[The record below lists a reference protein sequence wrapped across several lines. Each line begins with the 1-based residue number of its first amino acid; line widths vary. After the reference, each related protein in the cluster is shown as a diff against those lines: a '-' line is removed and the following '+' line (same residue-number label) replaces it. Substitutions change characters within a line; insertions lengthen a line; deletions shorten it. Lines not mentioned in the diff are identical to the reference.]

1 MVKKIQDG
9 LYGFIWTD
17 YRQNNCNTYLIDA
30 GGRILVDPGHAHLFD
45 NVDRSLATLGIDL
58 KSIDLVIVTHA
69 HPDHMEAAEFFGTP
83 TLRAVSETDLAYL
96 KGLVGERAGILEP
109 DLFLQQGDLDAF
121 GVHLEVISTPGHTPG
136 SISLYWPEKRALFT
150 GDVVFA
156 QGIGRTDLPGGNSR
170 ELKESISLLES
181 LSTDYLLPGHGPV
194 VTGPSDVKR
203 NFRQIREMWFP
214 YL

>member
-121 GVHLEVISTPGHTPG
+121 GVHLEVIPTPGHTPG
-136 SISLYWPEKRALFT
+136 SISVYLDRGGKRILF
-150 GDVVFA
+150 GQD
-156 QGIGRTDLPGGNSR
+156 I
-170 ELKESISLLES
+170 
-181 LSTDYLLPGHGPV
+181 HGPFFPEF
-194 VTGPSDVKR
+194 GSNIAHWQKSMEKLLALKADVLCEGHFGIYR
-203 NFRQIREMWFP
+203 PNERVREYIER
-214 YL
+214 YLDEYRE